1 MALSWTEIK
10 DRALRFA
17 NEWKD
22 EASEDAEAK
31 SFWDDFF
38 NVFGVNRRRL
48 AQFEKAVERPGRSK
62 GFVDL
67 FWPGT
72 LVVEHKSRG
81 RSLDDAYSQALA
93 YFVGLKDHELPR
105 YVLVSDFAR
114 FRLYDLEEK
123 PASTA
128 SQTYHEFQL
137 SDLHQH
143 IKEFGF
149 MLGYQKRTYK
159 EEDPVN
165 IKAAQMMGSL
175 HDKLKEVGY
184 DGHTLE
190 VYLVRLLF
198 CLFADDTSIFDRGIF
213 QDYLSQNTREDG
225 FDLGSQMA
233 MLFQILNTPPERRSK
248 NLDEAL
254 AQFPYVN
261 GKLFAENLMIPSFDR
276 TMRQILLDC
285 CALDWG
291 RISPAIF
298 GSLFQSVMNPVE
310 RRNLGAHY
318 TSEKNI
324 LKVIK
329 PLFLNDLWKEF
340 KTVQANKRKL
350 TAFHKKLANLRFLD
364 PACGCGNFLIITYRE
379 LRLLEIEV
387 IKALQKGQ
395 QVVSVN
401 DLVLVDVDRFC
412 GIEYEEFPAQI
423 AQVALW
429 LMDHQ
434 MNMRISEEFGQYYIR
449 LPLTKSATIVHG
461 NALRTDWQ
469 SLLPEPKEGEELLRY
484 SYILGNPP
492 FVGKHYQN
500 GNQKA
505 DLLEVFKGVKSAS
518 DLDYVSAWFL
528 KAAQYLHNYSESK
541 IEVALVSTNSITQGE
556 QVALLWP
563 LLLKTYGV
571 KINFAHR
578 TFKWSNEARGKAA
591 VHCVIISFSKS
602 ERSSKLLFDYLTQ
615 NGEPLEQI
623 VTNINP
629 YLTAGPDVVV
639 DKRRTPFLGMPEM
652 RCGSKP
658 TDGGNLILTYE
669 EKEELL
675 STEPVSSAYIR
686 PFIGSEEFIN
696 GGWRWCLWLDNINPQ
711 DLRKMPLVLSR
722 LEKVKQF
729 RLASSA
735 EPTRKAATTPGRFF
749 FVSQPKTEYILI
761 PEVSSER
768 RQYIPIGF
776 MEPNVVSSNKNYLI
790 ADPSLYLFGLLC
802 SAMHMTWTKYTCG
815 RMKSDYSYSGSIV
828 YNNFPWPQAPNE
840 KQVKTVETA
849 AQRVLDVRA
858 SFVGSSLADLYDPL
872 TMPPALVKA
881 HQDLDRAVDLCYRP
895 QAFLSEARRIEY
907 LFELYQQ
914 YTAPQ
919 MAASGIEGKK
929 KSTKSEVM

>member
-38 NVFGVNRRRL
+38 NVFGVTRRRL

-81 RSLDDAYSQALA
+81 RSLDDAYSQAVA

-114 FRLYDLEEK
+114 FRLYDLEDANSA
-123 PASTA
+123 P
-128 SQTYHEFQL
+128 HEFL
-137 SDLHQH
+137 LADLHQH
-143 IKEFGF
+143 VKEFGF

-165 IKAAQMMGSL
+165 IKAAQMMGGL

-198 CLFADDTSIFDRGIF
+198 CLFADDTSIFEKGIF

-233 MLFQILNTPPERRSK
+233 MLFQILNTPPAKRSR
-248 NLDEAL
+248 NLDDAL
-254 AQFPYVN
+254 TQFPYVN

-276 TMRQILLDC
+276 AMRQILLDC

-298 GSLFQSVMNPVE
+298 GSLFQSVMNPIE

-329 PLFLNDLWKEF
+329 PLFLDDLWREF
-340 KTVQANKRKL
+340 RAVQTDRRKL
-350 TAFHKKLANLRFLD
+350 TTFHGKLANLRFLD

-395 QVVSVN
+395 QFVSVN
-401 DLVLVDVDRFC
+401 DLVLVDVDRFY

-429 LMDHQ
+429 LIDHQ

-469 SLLPEPKEGEELLRY
+469 SLLPEPKVGEEPLHY
-484 SYILGNPP
+484 SFIIGNPP
-492 FVGKHYQN
+492 FIGKQLLTVQQRSDMDLVFNGVG
-500 GNQKA
+500 
-505 DLLEVFKGVKSAS
+505 SAGL
-518 DLDYVSAWFL
+518 LDYVAAWYL
-528 KAAQYLHNYSESK
+528 MAAQYMQRTEEY
-541 IEVALVSTNSITQGE
+541 VAL
-556 QVALLWP
+556 
-563 LLLKTYGV
+563 
-571 KINFAHR
+571 
-578 TFKWSNEARGKAA
+578 
-591 VHCVIISFSKS
+591 
-602 ERSSKLLFDYLTQ
+602 
-615 NGEPLEQI
+615 
-623 VTNINP
+623 
-629 YLTAGPDVVV
+629 
-639 DKRRTPFLGMPEM
+639 
-652 RCGSKP
+652 
-658 TDGGNLILTYE
+658 
-669 EKEELL
+669 
-675 STEPVSSAYIR
+675 
-686 PFIGSEEFIN
+686 
-696 GGWRWCLWLDNINPQ
+696 
-711 DLRKMPLVLSR
+711 
-722 LEKVKQF
+722 
-729 RLASSA
+729 
-735 EPTRKAATTPGRFF
+735 
-749 FVSQPKTEYILI
+749 
-761 PEVSSER
+761 
-768 RQYIPIGF
+768 
-776 MEPNVVSSNKNYLI
+776 
-790 ADPSLYLFGLLC
+790 
-802 SAMHMTWTKYTCG
+802 
-815 RMKSDYSYSGSIV
+815 
-828 YNNFPWPQAPNE
+828 
-840 KQVKTVETA
+840 
-849 AQRVLDVRA
+849 
-858 SFVGSSLADLYDPL
+858 
-872 TMPPALVKA
+872 
-881 HQDLDRAVDLCYRP
+881 
-895 QAFLSEARRIEY
+895 
-907 LFELYQQ
+907 
-914 YTAPQ
+914 
-919 MAASGIEGKK
+919 
-929 KSTKSEVM
+929 